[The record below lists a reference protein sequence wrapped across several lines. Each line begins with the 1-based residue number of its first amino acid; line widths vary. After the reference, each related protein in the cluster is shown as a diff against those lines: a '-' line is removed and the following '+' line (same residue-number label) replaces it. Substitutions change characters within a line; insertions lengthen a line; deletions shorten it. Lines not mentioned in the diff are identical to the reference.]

1 VIAVRCLGRPHAR
14 GLAALQAAGGR
25 LIDLDDLDRVE
36 NHRPFDT
43 LRAHGLS
50 VSVPDVVVDGILGI
64 GGRPGLP
71 DRVALL
77 AGALS
82 SRLVPTVAVD
92 LPSGVDADTGGLPGD
107 SVLANRTVTF
117 GELKPCHLIEP
128 ARSRCGEI
136 EVIDIGL
143 GASRALPGGLWL
155 RQMNEEELTG
165 WPFPDARSDK
175 YSRGVVGI
183 DAGSDQYP
191 GAGVLSTYGAVYG
204 GAGMVRFLGADKPAE
219 IIRRAL
225 PNVVFSPGQVQSH
238 LLGSGWGDRPDG
250 ADVIANALA
259 SGLPAV
265 VDADGLKYLP
275 EKLPAT
281 WLLTP
286 HAGELARLLG
296 EERTWVTDDP
306 IRAVRAAVAKTGATV
321 LLKGATQL
329 VAGPDLEWV
338 SVAISGPA
346 WTAQA
351 GSGDVLGGLCAALLA
366 AGLATEDAGVRAAS
380 IQALTARRHP
390 GPLPPQRLAELIA
403 DEIGVL
409 QRRQSALLDEIRHNR
424 L

>member
-1 VIAVRCLGRPHAR
+1 
-14 GLAALQAAGGR
+14 
-25 LIDLDDLDRVE
+25 
-36 NHRPFDT
+36 
-43 LRAHGLS
+43 
-50 VSVPDVVVDGILGI
+50 
-64 GGRPGLP
+64 
-71 DRVALL
+71 
-77 AGALS
+77 
-82 SRLVPTVAVD
+82 
-92 LPSGVDADTGGLPGD
+92 
-107 SVLANRTVTF
+107 
-117 GELKPCHLIEP
+117 
-128 ARSRCGEI
+128 
-136 EVIDIGL
+136 
-143 GASRALPGGLWL
+143 
-155 RQMNEEELTG
+155 
-165 WPFPDARSDK
+165 
-175 YSRGVVGI
+175 VVGI

-238 LLGSGWGDRPDG
+238 LLGSGWGDRQDG
-250 ADVIANALA
+250 VDVIASALD

-275 EKLPAT
+275 EKVPAT

-329 VAGPDLEWV
+329 VAGPDPEWV

-366 AGLATEDAGVRAAS
+366 TGLSAEDAGVRAAS
-380 IQALTARRHP
+380 IQALAARRHP

-409 QRRQSALLDEIRHNR
+409 QKRQSALRDEIRR
-424 L
+424 SLL